1 MKNILYLFLAV
12 TIFACSSDD
21 SDNNSND
28 GCPIDFE
35 CSTATENDFLNLE
48 MVTEEYQSYIASY
61 GEPISSGLVSD
72 SDGGFNWRW
81 VWLNENGEEVCVTV
95 TCSDCSYIILSGIDG
110 CF

>member
-35 CSTATENDFLNLE
+35 CSTATENDFFK
-48 MVTEEYQSYIASY
+48 SR
-61 GEPISSGLVSD
+61 
-72 SDGGFNWRW
+72 DG
-81 VWLNENGEEVCVTV
+81 
-95 TCSDCSYIILSGIDG
+95 D
-110 CF
+110 